1 MKKLKLIIPAVILVI
16 IIALI
21 SVGLVQFNSLNK
33 INAPITKTVIPFDV
47 SEKSGGVK
55 IKNTFIDNFVT
66 YYTED
71 NANILNEEQQ
81 AFNTLLKD
89 YKVDELFK
97 KYFNIEDAVSPYLAI
112 TLAYLLMENDSVTQS
127 EKDTLSS
134 FLNHKDGFSGVAFTI
149 YNGDLSK
156 INAPIIA
163 YSYSY
168 EASIT
173 TDWAAFVVL
182 YRDSIIHF
190 KEMSMHVDNA
200 NRDKS
205 FLNEDFTKKVQELK
219 VDKILYKHFNFTEF
233 TSPYCC
239 LQLAYKLLD
248 GNKINLVERYY
259 LNKFVSAPEGYVEIF
274 YCFRAD

>member
-1 MKKLKLIIPAVILVI
+1 MKKLKFIIPAVILVI

-47 SEKSGGVK
+47 SLESADVK
-55 IKNTFIDNFVT
+55 IKNTFINNFVT
-66 YYTED
+66 YYSED
-71 NANILNEEQQ
+71 DVNILNEEQQ

-97 KYFNIEDAVSPYLAI
+97 KYFNIEDAVPPYLAT

-127 EKDTLSS
+127 EKDLLSS

-182 YRDSIIHF
+182 YRDSIVHF
-190 KEMSMHVDNA
+190 KEMSMHVETA

-219 VDKILYKHFNFTEF
+219 VDKILYKYFNFTEF